1 MLDKFSFIRYNI
13 GKRQWRKL
21 LLGLAE
27 RLGSYLYGGEFPRRF
42 FWGWCVMRELSVF
55 C

>member
-1 MLDKFSFIRYNI
+1 MLDKIKIACYNI
-13 GKRQWRKL
+13 DKRQRRKL
-21 LLGLAE
+21 LLRLAE

-42 FWGWCVMRELSVF
+42 FWGWCGNEGTQRV